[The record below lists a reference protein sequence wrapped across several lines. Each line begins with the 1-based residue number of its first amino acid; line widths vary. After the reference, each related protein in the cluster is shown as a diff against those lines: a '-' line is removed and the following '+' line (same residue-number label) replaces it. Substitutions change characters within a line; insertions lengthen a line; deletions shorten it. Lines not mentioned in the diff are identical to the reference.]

1 MKEKSL
7 EMFIREDFQEHLQ
20 SLEEGS
26 PLAKVRKM
34 EKEGRHYGTISAE
47 RKGLSPEENKNRME
61 ALKDDLHR
69 MGYSGRIKK
78 TRGMW
83 EGGSEASFMV
93 SAHEAGT
100 EHGNKLKSD
109 LIALGK
115 KYDQDSIIHHD
126 GKKAKLY
133 GTNPTGYPGQGNV
146 EGIGTTKMNKSN
158 PYGET
163 EFRSYP
169 KEKENTPKRKGKM
182 SKGSAKIVF
191 DND

>member
-1 MKEKSL
+1 
-7 EMFIREDFQEHLQ
+7 
-20 SLEEGS
+20 
-26 PLAKVRKM
+26 
-34 EKEGRHYGTISAE
+34 
-47 RKGLSPEENKNRME
+47 
-61 ALKDDLHR
+61 
-69 MGYSGRIKK
+69 MGYSGRVKK

-93 SAHEAGT
+93 SAHKPGS
-100 EHGNKLKSD
+100 EHGNKLKRD

-126 GKKAKLY
+126 GKKATLH
-133 GTNPTGYPGQGNV
+133 GTNKTGYPGPGKK
-146 EGIGTTKMNKSN
+146 EGIGTSKMNKSN

-169 KEKENTPKRKGKM
+169 KGKEGSAKRKGKM
-182 SKGSAKIVF
+182 SKGSAKVVF